1 MESFLSLFD
10 PSEPDEMNETD
21 SIDNSETD
29 SDNCNNNNTNKNN
42 LKNLNQQN
50 CINGK
55 TKAIIGQNESNN
67 TITNNNKKLNG
78 NHTISNNSHHNSN
91 FNSLNGQSNNTHN
104 SNHKIIID
112 FEQGIL
118 PPEPQLGNIEYK
130 LKLINPSKQRFEH
143 LVTQMKW
150 RLREGQGEAIYEIG
164 VSDSGQ
170 LQGLADGDMKASLNT
185 LKQMAHK
192 LGASTTVL
200 RRKSI
205 VGRRCVTE
213 VLVRKIPDDQHN
225 IEVRVAVL
233 GGVNAGKSTLLG
245 VLTQGELDNGRGR
258 ARLNMFRHMHEI
270 QSGRTS
276 CISHETL
283 GFDIQGNVINYKY
296 NEMMTAEEISD
307 RSSKLVTF
315 MDLAG
320 HRRYIKTTVQALTG
334 YLPHHAML
342 VAASGIEGVNSMT
355 KEHLD
360 IVLALDMPFFIV
372 ITKIDFTPADSTLLE
387 LKSILTSVG
396 CRKVPLLVTTEDDVL
411 TAGSHLLSEQIVP
424 IFCVSNVK
432 GDGLELLTKFFNV
445 LSPGISNSEKERLE
459 QEPCEFHVDEIFK
472 VSEVGPVIG
481 GLLVK
486 GILTENMPMKIGPL
500 ANGSFLPVTI
510 HSIHR
515 NKAPYRAVRAG
526 QSASLAFVQNQ
537 NLSMLRSGMVLLPD
551 NLDEPPYG
559 SLFFQVSQLLSHLLD
574 FIIHYF
580 PFHFRQKFL
589 FFFMQPPYTKV
600 FKPPFTLEAFVK
612 QPLSKVSWAV
622 EKLAQMT
629 VHRCYSALSV
639 IPNMWHPVCEFY
651 FVKVLAKELVKLH
664 KYFHLIK
671 ISNNFNMQ
679 ITTFLYTCR
688 LDKLTNE

>member
-1 MESFLSLFD
+1 MESFLSLFGPDD
-10 PSEPDEMNETD
+10 PTENTSDTEIEYD
-21 SIDNSETD
+21 SNNSMG
-29 SDNCNNNNTNKNN
+29 SKNCNGNSQQQLHSQNNSNNNNEDNK
-42 LKNLNQQN
+42 
-50 CINGK
+50 IV
-55 TKAIIGQNESNN
+55 
-67 TITNNNKKLNG
+67 
-78 NHTISNNSHHNSN
+78 
-91 FNSLNGQSNNTHN
+91 
-104 SNHKIIID
+104 ID
-112 FEQGIL
+112 FDQGML
-118 PPEPQLGNIEYK
+118 PPEPQLGNVEYK

-150 RLREGQGEAIYEIG
+150 RLREGNGEAIYEIG
-164 VSDSGQ
+164 VSDSGH
-170 LQGLADGDMKASLNT
+170 LHGLIHGDMTASLDT

-200 RRKSI
+200 RRKSVI
-205 VGRRCVTE
+205 GQRSVAE

-233 GGVNAGKSTLLG
+233 GSVNAGKSTLLG

-296 NEMMTAEEISD
+296 NEMMTSEEISD

-320 HRRYIKTTVQALTG
+320 HRRYIRTTVQALTG

-342 VAASGIEGVNSMT
+342 VVSAGKEGVNSMT
-355 KEHLD
+355 REHLD

-372 ITKIDFTPADSTLLE
+372 VTKIDLTPPDSTLHE
-387 LKSILTSVG
+387 LKNILTSAG
-396 CRKVPLLVTTEDDVL
+396 CRKVPLLVSSDDDVL
-411 TAGSHLLSEQIVP
+411 TAGSNLLSEKVVP
-424 IFCVSNVK
+424 IFCVSNVS
-432 GDGLELLTKFFNV
+432 GDGLDLVTRFLYV

-500 ANGSFLPVTI
+500 ADGSFLSVI
-510 HSIHR
+510 IQSIHR

-526 QSASLAFVQNQ
+526 QSASLAFVQDQ
-537 NLSMLRSGMVLLPD
+537 NLSALRGGMVLLPD
-551 NLDEPPYG
+551 NTDEQPFG
-559 SLFFQVSQLLSHLLD
+559 SLFFQVSFTPKMLST
-574 FIIHYF
+574 IY
-580 PFHFRQKFL
+580 
-589 FFFMQPPYTKV
+589 
-600 FKPPFTLEAFVK
+600 
-612 QPLSKVSWAV
+612 
-622 EKLAQMT
+622 
-629 VHRCYSALSV
+629 
-639 IPNMWHPVCEFY
+639 
-651 FVKVLAKELVKLH
+651 
-664 KYFHLIK
+664 
-671 ISNNFNMQ
+671 
-679 ITTFLYTCR
+679 
-688 LDKLTNE
+688 